1 MDFNDIYVSTRKE
14 YDNMWRY
21 ANTEEI
27 DLFNKQ
33 LKE

>member
-1 MDFNDIYVSTRKE
+1 
-14 YDNMWRY
+14 MWRY

-33 LKE
+33 LKEKSNVPAVKRQAL